1 MSESMWEEARAGEGQ
16 SEREKEKQTPAEHK
30 AQQSAQ
36 SQDNPEIMTWAKV
49 RHLTDWAMWTALK
62 VLLLTYLYT
71 LRLSG

>member
-36 SQDNPEIMTWAKV
+36 SQDNPEIMT
-49 RHLTDWAMWTALK
+49 
-62 VLLLTYLYT
+62 
-71 LRLSG
+71 